1 MKFSIALLICP
12 SLHVYGISQCGNYA
26 DGHQCRKNV
35 GGAALPSRPRSG
47 LSRPRGGGS
56 RSKAFIRSDDE
67 PLSARKS
74 RPAQVGDRGKE
85 EAQHGKNCCQR
96 FRLKPSRR
104 ECEDQ
109 TDENCQGRVQSQ
121 AKHHSLLRVL
131 IGIAREKHQRQQI
144 SGDQDHQGQPQY
156 RRIASTG
163 VRCQMNE
170 YQRENW
176 E

>member
-26 DGHQCRKNV
+26 DSRQCRKNV
-35 GGAALPSRPRSG
+35 GGAALPPCPRSG
-47 LSRPRGGGS
+47 LGRPRGGGS
-56 RSKAFIRSDDE
+56 RSKASIRSDDE

-85 EAQHGKNCCQR
+85 EAQQGKDRCQR
-96 FRLKPSRR
+96 FRLKSSRR
-104 ECEDQ
+104 ECENQ

-121 AKHHSLLRVL
+121 AEHNPLLCIL
-131 IGIAREKHQRQQI
+131 IGIAGEKYHCQQI
-144 SGDQDHQGQPQY
+144 SGDQDHQDQPRY
-156 RRIASTG
+156 CRIASTG
-163 VRCQMNE
+163 VRRQMNK

-176 E
+176 